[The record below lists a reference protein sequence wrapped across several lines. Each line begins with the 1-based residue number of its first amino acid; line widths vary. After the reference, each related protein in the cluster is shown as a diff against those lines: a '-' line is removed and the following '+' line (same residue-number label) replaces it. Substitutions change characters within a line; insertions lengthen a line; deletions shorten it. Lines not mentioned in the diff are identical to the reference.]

1 MSDHLRLGRISV
13 VNMGDGSGNENDDEN
28 ENEDENEND
37 DENENEDE
45 NEILFFGRHTIQ
57 DKRFNGSHEGFN
69 VKLVSAHLALHAIF
83 VQ

>member
-28 ENEDENEND
+28 D
-37 DENENEDE
+37 DENEDE

-57 DKRFNGSHEGFN
+57 DKRFNGSHEGFD

>member
-13 VNMGDGSGNENDDEN
+13 VNMGDGSG
-28 ENEDENEND
+28 NEND

-57 DKRFNGSHEGFN
+57 DKRFNGSHEGFD